1 LSPGWFPKLPPY
13 KVRGDELM
21 WQLKDF
27 FQQVAVVQVDPDI
40 GVRDENFRGH
50 RRRHLLV
57 R

>member
-1 LSPGWFPKLPPY
+1 MLPRRLSKFPPHKI
-13 KVRGDELM
+13 RGDELAG
-21 WQLKDF
+21 QLKDF
-27 FQQVAVVQVDPDI
+27 FQQVTVMQVDPDI